1 MQNSIPVTKLIS
13 GLYLFFLVQYPLM
26 AQTVPMLGKASV
38 KAVVA
43 AMTLDEKA
51 KLLVGAGRSFAAPVS
66 NTTKDSAAKPQ
77 APVGGM
83 IGVTQDKVP
92 GAAGNTAAIPRLGIP
107 SMVLAANLSRH

>member
-1 MQNSIPVTKLIS
+1 
-13 GLYLFFLVQYPLM
+13 
-26 AQTVPMLGKASV
+26 MLGKASV

-43 AMTLDEKA
+43 AMTLEEKA
-51 KLLVGAGRSFAAPVS
+51 KVLVGAGRSFAAPVS
-66 NTTKDSAAKPQ
+66 NTTKDSAAKPL

-107 SMVLAANLSRH
+107 SIVLAANLSRH